1 MTKQEIILKGLILNG
16 PSNAK
21 QLASAIKRKLDY
33 DITPASASGTLR
45 TLVALGKVSR
55 SNCGNGS
62 TVYWVNKEEI

>member
-21 QLASAIKRKLDY
+21 QLASAIKRKLNY
-33 DITPASASGTLR
+33 DITPASTSGTLR
-45 TLVALGKVSR
+45 ALVAIGKVSR

-62 TVYWVNKEEI
+62 MVYWVNKEEI